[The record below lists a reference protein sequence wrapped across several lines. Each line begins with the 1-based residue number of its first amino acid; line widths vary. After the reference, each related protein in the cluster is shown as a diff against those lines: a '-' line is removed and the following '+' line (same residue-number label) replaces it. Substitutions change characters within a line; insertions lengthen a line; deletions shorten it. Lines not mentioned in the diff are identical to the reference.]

1 MKNLT
6 LATLPVLAL
15 LLTPSLRAQEPQP
28 SASPT
33 TIATGD
39 NSAEEQ
45 RLQAHLDDLKD
56 QLAVLLSTGHTELHP
71 KVQSVQ
77 AEIAAVTQQLVT
89 LKAEDKAQAN
99 APTDSTRI
107 AMLEQELADLKAH
120 RKSTPWAEVVP
131 IQNRIDDIQAVLDWK
146 KMHQPASQNGLF
158 QFDGGRPADLL
169 RAADDH
175 FHLAWLAIATL
186 PASQDRI
193 QVPQFSVYV
202 TQPADVLNMYN
213 WLADNN
219 PSLGKWEWRGD
230 AETPNTLILQAPQAD
245 AASEPGKEL
254 KVKAFSLAGIPKN
267 HWDQLVEEVYTTKRG
282 VEDYYGNPSIID
294 GPAPSTVQGKILGIQ
309 PDSKILAAA
318 GTQSFID
325 LVDSVVAAFKANWDV
340 EIPPGPAPQSPAPPA
355 SGSSQ

>member
-6 LATLPVLAL
+6 LAILSALAL
-15 LLTPSLRAQEPQP
+15 LLAPSLRAQEPQA

-33 TIATGD
+33 PIATGD

-77 AEIAAVTQQLVT
+77 AEIAAVTQQLLT
-89 LKAEDKAQAN
+89 LKAEDQAQTN
-99 APTDSTRI
+99 GPTDSTRI
-107 AMLEQELADLKAH
+107 AILEQELADLKAH
-120 RKSTPWAEVVP
+120 PDVASTVVT
-131 IQNRIDDIQAVLDWK
+131 QVRIDAIQAVLDWK
-146 KMHQPASQNGLF
+146 NAHQQATLNGLF
-158 QFDGGRPADLL
+158 QFGGGTPVEFLL
-169 RAADDH
+169 AADQR
-175 FHLAWLAIATL
+175 FHLAWLGIATL
-186 PASQDRI
+186 PKTQESI
-193 QVPQFSVYV
+193 QVPPFSVYI
-202 TQPADVLNMYN
+202 TQPTDVLNMYN
-213 WLADNN
+213 WLAANN
-219 PSLGKWEWRGD
+219 PLLGKWEWQGD
-230 AETPNTLILQAPQAD
+230 GETPNALILQAPQAD
-245 AASEPGKEL
+245 ASSELAKEL
-254 KVKAFSLAGIPKN
+254 RVKAFSLAGIPKN
-267 HWDQLVEEVYTTKRG
+267 HWDQLVEEVYSTKRG

-294 GPAPSTVQGKILGIQ
+294 GRAPSTVQGKILGIQ

-340 EIPPGPAPQSPAPPA
+340 DIPPGPAPQSPAPPT